1 MLSGAIGI
9 QKFLKCVF
17 FCFFKGLA
25 PTCSSPGLASLQKQ
39 MRNNGYVWEAEIQHG
54 LSCAALCS
62 DSKLCLWSSSGLPL
76 GDTQFR
82 SHFRAGKPLAAG
94 TVKAGLSFSL
104 ELRKGLFFGYHRF
117 AYFIF
122 CCALDIFMSFSS
134 RGLGCTLDPCAPQM
148 GLQPWSVLLSLPQS
162 QV

>member
-1 MLSGAIGI
+1 M
-9 QKFLKCVF
+9 
-17 FCFFKGLA
+17 
-25 PTCSSPGLASLQKQ
+25 
-39 MRNNGYVWEAEIQHG
+39 
-54 LSCAALCS
+54 
-62 DSKLCLWSSSGLPL
+62 
-76 GDTQFR
+76 
-82 SHFRAGKPLAAG
+82 AAG

-162 QV
+162 QVQRPRVSPSDTCGRQQSMSQPMLWHCVCGYDQIPSPKWGGFICSPYRSQPRGWGAGLGAHEVAWGKEAANWQLTMEDHRAWVLVLLS